1 MAPAS
6 QIWLIERGD
15 ALLEGALRPASVA
28 MAEGV
33 FATSSA
39 PGARRFDAGGLH
51 VLPGLVDIH
60 GDAHERQMQPRPG
73 IGFPHG
79 LGMRDSAAQLLAA
92 GITTACLG
100 VTLSWEPGLRG
111 IAAWRATLAAVEG
124 LRGQGG
130 CDIRIHCRYEADNL
144 DAVEELLGDMQ
155 AGRVALLAFN
165 DHTPGIAKRLPDPA
179 KAAAYAQRGGVPVAE
194 FARMAEAAMARRP
207 EVPAAQ
213 ARLSAAAQAA
223 GIPMLS
229 HDDATPEARAAFRAL
244 GARVCEFPM
253 SEAVAKAARDAGEH
267 VVMGAPNVV
276 RGGSH
281 MGWGSAAPMAEQG
294 LVTILASDYYWPAML
309 EAAFVLADRGV
320 LDFRAAWALVSANP
334 AEAAGLTDRGRIAP
348 GLRGDLVLVDPA
360 RRAPIATFCAGELA
374 WVATGAAGR
383 IG

>member
-1 MAPAS
+1 MTA
-6 QIWLIERGD
+6 WLIERGT
-15 ALLEGALRPASVA
+15 ALLDGALRKAPVA
-28 MAEGV
+28 LADGLVAEGV
-33 FATSSA
+33 
-39 PGARRFDAGGLH
+39 PEGARRFDAEGLL
-51 VLPGLVDIH
+51 VLPGLVDVH

-73 IGFPHG
+73 IGFPHA

-111 IAAWRATLAAVEG
+111 IAAWRATLAAVEA

-130 CDIRIHCRYEADNL
+130 CDLRIHCRHEADNL
-144 DAVEELLGDMQ
+144 EVMEELLADIA

-165 DHTPGIAKRLPDPA
+165 DHTPGIVKRLPDAA
-179 KAAAYAQRGGVPVAE
+179 KAAAYAQRGGVKVAE
-194 FARMAEAAMARRP
+194 FAALAEAAMARRP

-213 ARLSAAAQAA
+213 ARLAEAARAA

-244 GARVCEFPM
+244 GAKVCEFPM
-253 SEAVAKAARDAGEH
+253 SEAVAQAAREAGEH

-309 EAAFVLADRGV
+309 EAAFVMVGRGV
-320 LDFRAAWALVSANP
+320 LDLPAAWALVSTNP
-334 AEAAGLTDRGRIAP
+334 ADAAGLEDRGRIAP
-348 GLRGDLVLVDPA
+348 GLRGDVVVVDAA
-360 RRAPIATFCAGELA
+360 RRAPVATFCEGELA
-374 WVATGAAGR
+374 WLAAEAAGR
-383 IG
+383 VG